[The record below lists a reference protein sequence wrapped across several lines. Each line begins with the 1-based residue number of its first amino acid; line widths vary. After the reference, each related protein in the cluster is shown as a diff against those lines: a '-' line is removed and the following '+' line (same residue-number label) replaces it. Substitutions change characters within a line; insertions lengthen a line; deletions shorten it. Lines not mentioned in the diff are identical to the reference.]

1 MKHRVTHERFL
12 MKIISNEAP
21 DQIKLQF
28 KAELL
33 ALQVCNRN
41 EGIIKLVDCF
51 TNASGCI
58 YMVTQLPQLSLRDYV
73 QSLSFESF
81 HVETVALLI
90 RKLGLVLEK
99 LHQKKVIHRDIRA
112 DNISVKVSSKVDA
125 SYNSKE
131 NIAPQ
136 TASSIKV

>member
-1 MKHRVTHERFL
+1 MPDKVVQERLIVKHRVTHERFL
-12 MKIISNEAP
+12 MKIISNKAP

-33 ALQVCNRN
+33 ALQMCNRN
-41 EGIIKLVDCF
+41 EGIIKLIDCF
-51 TNASGCI
+51 TDASGCI

-81 HVETVALLI
+81 HVENVALLI

-112 DNISVKVSSKVDA
+112 ENISVKASSKA
-125 SYNSKE
+125 GAIHIS
-131 NIAPQ
+131 
-136 TASSIKV
+136 